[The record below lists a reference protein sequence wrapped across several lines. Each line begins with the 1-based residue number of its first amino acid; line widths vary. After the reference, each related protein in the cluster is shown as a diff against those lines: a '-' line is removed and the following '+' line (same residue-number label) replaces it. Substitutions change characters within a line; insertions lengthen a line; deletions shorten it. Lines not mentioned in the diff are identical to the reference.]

1 MPVPTPARFGWVPPS
16 VSGARPA
23 AVALPEPEAG
33 YALGAL
39 SDSDADA
46 DTDTRIEPSMDSAT
60 LPESEIERAPVP
72 ALGPA
77 AVLRPR
83 PAQPSEDGLPAMPRS
98 GCLLTAVAASTGA
111 LVGALV
117 TGLMLLVVLAGDDSS
132 STPPA
137 LVPTVQQAANPVSS
151 DAAVGLSQGSTAVAV
166 EPPGT
171 AQPSDSPEPRAALG
185 ENAPGGGSV
194 PTEGAT
200 GDADFWS
207 QVFAGYDF
215 FNPGGAREDDSAG
228 NGSPSDSTADAE
240 LDLDPA
246 SFTDFWAQMLTGEL
260 SQPGQPLGSRIEGIN
275 VKAVLEAVQES
286 VVIVKVTTDEG
297 EGSGSG
303 FIVTSQGHIVT
314 NEHVV
319 EDAESV
325 DVRLFG
331 GELVPADLVASD
343 PTRDLA
349 VLKVDRERL
358 PTVQLGSTDGVEVGD
373 EVIAIGNALDIIG
386 EPTVTSGIV
395 SGLDRYIE
403 FPDGKRLVR
412 LIQTDA
418 AINPGNSGGPLVNAA
433 GEVIGV
439 NTAIQASS
447 SNLRGIAEGIGYAI
461 SIDHARPIIDQLLEG
476 VVQAKAYLGVRIVSV
491 EDFIASGAPDES
503 DDPSREFGDGGPETV
518 EPGPDPDDELAGID
532 VPPGVTSGALVVG
545 IDPGGAADQAGI
557 EPGEAIVEFGGVEIR
572 TSQELVVEI
581 LTRLP
586 GDRVVLGVI
595 DDGGM
600 HRSVEVELG
609 SFVPDD
615 VEG

>member
-1 MPVPTPARFGWVPPS
+1 MGS
-16 VSGARPA
+16 VT
-23 AVALPEPEAG
+23 LPEPE
-33 YALGAL
+33 
-39 SDSDADA
+39 
-46 DTDTRIEPSMDSAT
+46 IESAST
-60 LPESEIERAPVP
+60 P
-72 ALGPA
+72 ALGPE
-77 AVLRPR
+77 AVLRSR
-83 PAQPSEDGLPAMPRS
+83 PAQLPQDGRQAMPRS

-117 TGLMLLVVLAGDDSS
+117 TGLMLLVVLADDGSS
-132 STPPA
+132 STPSAPVPA
-137 LVPTVQQAANPVSS
+137 VQQAASPVSS
-151 DAAVGLSQGSTAVAV
+151 DGVVGPSQGSTAVVA
-166 EPPGT
+166 EPSGT
-171 AQPSDSPEPRAALG
+171 AQPSDGPEPRAARD
-185 ENAPGGGSV
+185 ENASGDGSV
-194 PTEGAT
+194 LSEGAT

-215 FNPGGAREDDSAG
+215 FNPGGTREDDSAG
-228 NGSPSDSTADAE
+228 NGDPSDSTADAGA
-240 LDLDPA
+240 DLDPA
-246 SFTDFWAQMLTGEL
+246 SFTDFWAQMLTGGL
-260 SQPGQPLGSRIEGIN
+260 NQPGQPLGSRIEGIN
-275 VKAVLEAVQES
+275 IKAVLEAVQES

-303 FIVTSQGHIVT
+303 FIVTHQGHIVT
-314 NEHVV
+314 NAHVV
-319 EDAESV
+319 EDAEAV

-331 GELVPADLVASD
+331 GEFVPADLVASD

-349 VLKVDRERL
+349 VLKVDREGL
-358 PTVQLGSTDGVEVGD
+358 PTVRLGSTDGVEVGD

-439 NTAIQASS
+439 NTAIRASS

-476 VVQAKAYLGVRIVSV
+476 VVRAKPYLGVRIVSV
-491 EDFIASGAPDES
+491 EDVVSSGDDRGAA
-503 DDPSREFGDGGPETV
+503 DDPSGGLGDGGPETV

-532 VPPGVTSGALVVG
+532 VPPGLAYGALVVG
-545 IDPGGAADQAGI
+545 LDPGGAADRAGI
-557 EPGEAIVEFGGVEIR
+557 EPGEAIVEFDGAEIR
-572 TSQELVVEI
+572 TSQDLVVEI

-586 GDRVVLGVI
+586 GDRVVLGVVD
-595 DDGGM
+595 DDGRR
-600 HRSVEVELG
+600 RSVEVDLG

-615 VEG
+615 AEG